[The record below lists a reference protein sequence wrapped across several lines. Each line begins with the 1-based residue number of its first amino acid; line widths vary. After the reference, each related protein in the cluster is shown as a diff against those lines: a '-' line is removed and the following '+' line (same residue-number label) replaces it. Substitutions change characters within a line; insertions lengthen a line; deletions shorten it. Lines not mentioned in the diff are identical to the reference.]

1 MPEHYEGNWLQWER
15 LYPGWKFV
23 TWHEAEL
30 ERFGMPSVY
39 YSAPTFAEKSDLAR
53 YEVAFRLGGIY
64 TDCDVLPL
72 SRFDCLF
79 APGTE
84 VVVFAEQPGL
94 VCNGLFAA
102 SARTT
107 VLRLARHL
115 ARKSARNQ
123 PIDAAPNVRTGPF
136 VFSAALSYAQSINPA
151 GILVCPPS
159 FLDTGREETP
169 HAVART
175 LLQGSPVWEPSAT
188 SRHAPPRNVCMHEQ
202 ARAVCLDARLLPVRV
217 RRAARRLA
225 GSHL

>member
-107 VLRLARHL
+107 VLRLAATPRSEERPESTHRRGPERADWAVRVL
-115 ARKSARNQ
+115 CSA
-123 PIDAAPNVRTGPF
+123 
-136 VFSAALSYAQSINPA
+136 
-151 GILVCPPS
+151 LVCTVHQPGGDLGLP
-159 FLDTGREETP
+159 
-169 HAVART
+169 AV
-175 LLQGSPVWEPSAT
+175 L
-188 SRHAPPRNVCMHEQ
+188 SRHGS
-202 ARAVCLDARLLPVRV
+202 
-217 RRAARRLA
+217 RRDSPCGR
-225 GSHL
+225 